1 MNTLKNVAVG
11 IISTMIFALA
21 MRTGIHAEQQATAV
35 HRAAY

>member
-21 MRTGIHAEQQATAV
+21 IRTGFQADKEAG
-35 HRAAY
+35 AAR

>member
-21 MRTGIHAEQQATAV
+21 IRTGFHADKEAG
-35 HRAAY
+35 AAR